1 VALPAVVQTVTTLLD
16 YESAARQV
24 HVALEMPPA
33 LPTVRADAD
42 QLTQILLN
50 LLMNALA
57 ATGPGGRVT
66 VRAAPAQREARAGV
80 ELTVTDTGV
89 GIRPEDLPHIFDPF
103 FSTKR
108 SGGAGLGLSICHD
121 LVKAHQGTITVE
133 SELGAGSRFT
143 VWLPCE
149 RREA

>member
-1 VALPAVVQTVTTLLD
+1 
-16 YESAARQV
+16 
-24 HVALEMPPA
+24 
-33 LPTVRADAD
+33 
-42 QLTQILLN
+42 
-50 LLMNALA
+50 
-57 ATGPGGRVT
+57 
-66 VRAAPAQREARAGV
+66 
-80 ELTVTDTGV
+80 V